1 MGQKKEIKKGD
12 EKRDEKELRSF
23 FSFASSS
30 HASSSSHAFLSRENA
45 RSTWKNHNRGKE
57 ERWRTTKARSFSSSQ
72 SNEKKKKKPNPRMS
86 IVEAVSA
93 AIGSFVIG
101 SLAAY
106 LI

>member
-1 MGQKKEIKKGD
+1 M
-12 EKRDEKELRSF
+12 
-23 FSFASSS
+23 
-30 HASSSSHAFLSRENA
+30 SSSSSDAFLSRENV

-57 ERWRTTKARSFSSSQ
+57 ERWRTTKARSFSSLQ
-72 SNEKKKKKPNPRMS
+72 SNEKKKKKKPNPRMS

-106 LI
+106 LIEQQEEKEEEEKKKKKQK